1 MQVTNI
7 SDFDVRIFHLWRSNR
22 NRTDINFFSTGSM
35 DSFEKKQFQF
45 LDFHLDSVHHM
56 GFEVFTRATRGVVC
70 SAVTSTRK
78 LLSVLI
84 SVLEGCN
91 DARRVG
97 SVSPSCSF
105 FSWAG
110 RFRNQQFWMIS
121 FQVWFC
127 RDVLGAFT
135 LRVPSILEWSIL
147 KGGKHCVYQ
156 RIVWKSPQNVQMLPV
171 CAWVCHDSICRP
183 ASCCQNKSPNRRDQ
197 RWRKLAPTRKP
208 EPPGS
213 FCPLT

>member
-97 SVSPSCSF
+97 SVSPSCFFPGQEGSEISSF
-105 FSWAG
+105 EWFHFGSGFVGMYLVLLLWG
-110 RFRNQQFWMIS
+110 YQHLGMVNPERWKKLCLPKDRVEKPSKCTDDTSVCLSVSRFNMQT
-121 FQVWFC
+121 C
-127 RDVLGAFT
+127 
-135 LRVPSILEWSIL
+135 
-147 KGGKHCVYQ
+147 
-156 RIVWKSPQNVQMLPV
+156 
-171 CAWVCHDSICRP
+171 
-183 ASCCQNKSPNRRDQ
+183 
-197 RWRKLAPTRKP
+197 
-208 EPPGS
+208 
-213 FCPLT
+213 